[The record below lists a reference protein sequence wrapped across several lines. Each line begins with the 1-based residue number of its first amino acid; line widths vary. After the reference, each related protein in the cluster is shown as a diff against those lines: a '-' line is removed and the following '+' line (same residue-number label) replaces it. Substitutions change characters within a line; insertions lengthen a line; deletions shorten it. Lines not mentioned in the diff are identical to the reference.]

1 MNCGDRCASGAA
13 GQGAEGQ
20 DAVDF
25 QINDRQRELIDS
37 AREIFQRKLKGPAE
51 QAHESPEAMIRL
63 RREMATYGLL
73 GVNMPVDCGG
83 GGLPLLDTLLLT
95 QTLQA
100 CAPALGSLAHRSSTG
115 AVGAI
120 AKLGSA
126 KQKKELVPR
135 VCSGEIGISI
145 GITEPEAG
153 SAATSMKTQAR
164 IDGDHVVIRGQKQFV
179 SSVNVND
186 YTVVYCRLGSSGRA
200 TDIGAVIVPHDAP
213 GFQRSNGTVNM
224 ADELLFE
231 LYFDDC
237 RVPVENILIQENAFG
252 KLISIYNA
260 ERLGSISR
268 MLGSAQAAYEYA
280 LAYSKERRQFDRAI
294 CEFQG
299 IQWMLAEMRVK
310 LDAAELLT
318 YRAAASAG
326 DDGLPDRLLTSIA
339 KVFTAQSSKE
349 ICDDAIQILGANG
362 YTKVYPL
369 AHRYAEVRG
378 GSIYGGTI
386 QIHKNMI
393 AREIIGRDE
402 TAKRR

>member
-1 MNCGDRCASGAA
+1 M
-13 GQGAEGQ
+13 
-20 DAVDF
+20 DF
-25 QINDRQRELIDS
+25 QINERQRLLTAS
-37 AREIFQRKLKGPAE
+37 ARDIYERKLEGFCDD
-51 QAHESPEAMIRL
+51 HSPEGTIRL
-63 RREMATYGLL
+63 RHEMAQYGLL
-73 GVNMPVDCGG
+73 GVNMPAELGG
-83 GGLPLLDTLLLT
+83 SGLPLLDTLLLT

-100 CAPALGSLAHRSSTG
+100 CSSALGSLAHRSSTG

-120 AKLGSA
+120 AKLGSE
-126 KQKKELVPR
+126 KQKQAIVPR
-135 VCSGEIGISI
+135 VCRGEIGISI

-164 IDGDHVVIRGQKQFV
+164 IDGDHVVIKGQKQFV
-179 SSVNVND
+179 SSVNTND
-186 YTVVYCRLGSSGRA
+186 YTVVYCRLGTTGRA

-213 GFQRSNGTVNM
+213 GFARSNGTINM

-237 RVPVENILIQENAFG
+237 RVPVENILIRENAFG

-268 MLGSAQAAYEYA
+268 MLGSAQASYEYA
-280 LAYSKERRQFDRAI
+280 LAYSKERRQFDRTI
-294 CEFQG
+294 SEFQG
-299 IQWMLAEMRVK
+299 IQWMLADMRIK

-326 DDGLPDRLLTSIA
+326 DDGLPDRLQTSIA
-339 KVFTAQSSKE
+339 KVFTAQSAKE

-362 YTKVYPL
+362 YTKVFPL

-378 GSIYGGTI
+378 GSIYGGTL

-393 AREIIGRDE
+393 AREILGRSA
-402 TAKRR
+402 TKAATG

>member
-1 MNCGDRCASGAA
+1 M
-13 GQGAEGQ
+13 
-20 DAVDF
+20 DF
-25 QINDRQRELIDS
+25 LVNERQRELTQS
-37 AREIFQRKLKGPAE
+37 AREIFERKLRGLCEDHGPE
-51 QAHESPEAMIRL
+51 GTIKL
-63 RREMATYGLL
+63 RREMAQYGLL
-73 GVNMPVDCGG
+73 GVNMPVELGG
-83 GGLPLLDTLLLT
+83 SGLPLLDTLLLT

-100 CAPALGSLAHRSSTG
+100 CSSALGSLAHRSSTG

-120 AKLGSA
+120 AKLGSE
-126 KQKKELVPR
+126 KQKNDFVPR
-135 VCSGEIGISI
+135 VCRGEIGISI

-164 IDGDHVVIRGQKQFV
+164 IDGDHVIIKGQKQFV
-179 SSVNVND
+179 SSVNTND
-186 YTVVYCRLGSSGRA
+186 FTVVYCRLGTTGRA
-200 TDIGAVIVPHDAP
+200 ADIGAVIVPHDAP

-237 RVPVENILIQENAFG
+237 RVPVENILIRENAFG

-268 MLGSAQAAYEYA
+268 MLGSAQASYEFA

-294 CEFQG
+294 SEFQG
-299 IQWMLAEMRVK
+299 IQWMLADMRIK

-326 DDGLPDRLLTSIA
+326 PDGLPDRLQTSIA
-339 KVFTAQSSKE
+339 KVFTAQSAKE

-362 YTKVYPL
+362 YTKVFPL

-378 GSIYGGTI
+378 GSIYGGTL

-393 AREIIGRDE
+393 AREILGRSE
-402 TAKRR
+402 AQLKRN